1 MTPSYAL
8 SRLIGWWWAD
18 GATCKGGFTVPARRL
33 SARAKHTRQCA
44 TAVGWTVTRTPPI
57 VGARLRVAIP
67 PVAKWAPDIPRW
79 EPELAKVEDPRAALA
94 SIIECEGSTAGLLC
108 DDKHDARLDECE
120 ALLGRLLLDG
130 GWKRT
135 AWRDG
140 GGALWV
146 TTAEA
151 LAVVQSLPY
160 VATGRVPTKI
170 AGG

>member
-1 MTPSYAL
+1 MNATYAL
-8 SRLIGWWWAD
+8 SRLAGWCWAD
-18 GATCKGGFTVPARRL
+18 GAANRQGFSVPARRL

-44 TAVGWTVTRTPPI
+44 AALGWTVSRNPPI
-57 VGARLRVAIP
+57 VGARLLVACP
-67 PVAKWAPDIPRW
+67 DSVLPALPV
-79 EPELAKVEDPRAALA
+79 VSDPRAALA
-94 SIIECEGSTAGLLC
+94 SIIECEGSTLGLIM

-130 GWKRT
+130 GWKRVR
-135 AWRDG
+135 WRDG

-160 VATGRVPTKI
+160 VVTGRVPQRIT
-170 AGG
+170 GG